1 MNQEKTLMDF
11 VKQAKAKIQE
21 VEVSEVNALLNEGY
35 QVLDVREPVVLI
47 RHY

>member
-21 VEVSEVNALLNEGY
+21 AEVAEVNALLNEG
-35 QVLDVREPVVLI
+35 
-47 RHY
+47 

>member
-35 QVLDVREPVVLI
+35 QVLPISV
-47 RHY
+47 

>member
-35 QVLDVREPVVLI
+35 QVLDVREPAEFL
-47 RHY
+47 